1 MDRKICLGR
10 FGHTKRVALRKE
22 SVDRKRG
29 GERER
34 KPALF
39 VALRKESVDRKFL
52 HWLWLA
58 LNASSLSARRAW
70 IEKRYEGLKLY
81 LFWGVALRK
90 ESVDRK
96 RDWHFEVVNEATVAL
111 RKESVDRKYPFSTCY
126 R

>member
-52 HWLWLA
+52 HWLWLS

-81 LFWGVALRK
+81 LFWGSLSARRAWIEKSVTSPAPRQHHVALRK

-96 RDWHFEVVNEATVAL
+96 PRLAL
-111 RKESVDRKYPFSTCY
+111 
-126 R
+126 